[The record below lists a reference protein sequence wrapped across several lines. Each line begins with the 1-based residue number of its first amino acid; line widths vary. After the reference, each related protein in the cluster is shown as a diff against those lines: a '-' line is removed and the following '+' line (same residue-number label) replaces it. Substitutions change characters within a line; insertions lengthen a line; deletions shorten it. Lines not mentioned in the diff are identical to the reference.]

1 MRYLMIFSIIL
12 TLLGCTSKV
21 AVMTLESTITQ
32 AALSAKRATN
42 GASDTLNIEV
52 SVTTGYKAG
61 AAVPIPVPV
70 VPIDVSATSSTTTKL
85 KLEVDLRDFKPPADI
100 KSNAQQVFILD
111 TNTGLLLPSG
121 S

>member
-1 MRYLMIFSIIL
+1 MRYLVIFSVIL
-12 TLLGCTSKV
+12 TLSGCTGKV

-52 SVTTGYKAG
+52 GVTTGYRASAG
-61 AAVPIPVPV
+61 VPIPVPV

-85 KLEVDLRDFKPPADI
+85 KLEVDLKEFVPPADI
-100 KSNAQQVFILD
+100 KSDVPQVFILD